1 MRVLKLAKRH
11 SAWILL
17 AMISMAVVAMTTVF
31 AFNLVRPIYDQVLQ
45 PAQPSGVVI
54 GARDTGVIAAFDRAT
69 DRAEQKVQEWFGETS
84 FAILVVAVLTI
95 VVKNLFAFVARFA
108 SARFGLATIRDLRG
122 RFFDSLLV
130 QSPTFFHDRATAGLV
145 SRATN
150 DLQLLREALAERLG
164 DVAQDLVAV
173 PAVLIYL
180 LSLDLRMTV
189 VASFAAPLMFAPVVY
204 LGRRLRDWARLAQQ
218 RTGEAAIAID
228 EAVRG
233 IRAVQVFGMSQF
245 MTDRFRNINQGQ
257 YLANLTARA
266 LQAANAPVMEVVGV
280 GAAIAVIAYAAMQI
294 TAGSMTLGDFSAFV
308 LAAYALYNPLK
319 RINKFNLA
327 LQRAAVASSRVF
339 EIVDAPVAV
348 QEPPTPRLLR
358 GSSISIEFD
367 HVDFAHQPERWVLR
381 DFSLEIRCGSTVAL
395 VGASGA
401 GKSTV
406 AQLIP
411 RFMDVQNGA
420 LRVGGIDVR
429 ELQLAS
435 LRSHI
440 GLVTQ
445 ETVLF
450 NDTVRTNIV
459 CGRDGIGD
467 AALDEAVR
475 AAGADVMIRD
485 LPDGYDTE
493 IGENGVLLSGGQ
505 RQRIAIARALLAE
518 PPILVLDE
526 ATSALDPESEEAIYR
541 ALARHESRRT
551 MLVIAHRLA
560 TIRRADIIAL
570 LADGRVV
577 ELGNHDDLIAADG
590 LYRKLVE
597 SRELR

>member
-11 SAWILL
+11 GAWILL

-31 AFNLVRPIYDQVLQ
+31 ALNLVRPIYDQVLQ
-45 PAQPSGVVI
+45 PAHPSDAVI
-54 GARDTGVIAAFDRAT
+54 GARDTGVVAAFDRAT
-69 DRAEQKVQEWFGETS
+69 DRAEQTVQEWFGETS

-130 QSPTFFHDRATAGLV
+130 QSPTFFHDRATAELV

-164 DVAQDLVAV
+164 DVAQDLLAV

-189 VASFAAPLMFAPVVY
+189 FTAIAAPLLFAPVVY

-218 RTGEAAIAID
+218 RTGEAAVAID

-233 IRAVQVFGMSQF
+233 IRAIQVFGMSQF

-266 LQAANAPVMEVVGV
+266 LQVANAPIMEVVGV

-294 TAGSMTLGDFSAFV
+294 TAGSMTLGDYSAFV

-327 LQRAAVASSRVF
+327 MQRAAVASSRVF

-348 QEPPTPRLLR
+348 QEPATPRLLR
-358 GSSISIEFD
+358 GSSINIEFD
-367 HVDFAHQPERWVLR
+367 HVDFAHQLERWVLR
-381 DFSLEIRCGSTVAL
+381 DFSLEIRCGSTLAL

-420 LRVGGIDVR
+420 VRVGDIDVR

-459 CGRDGIGD
+459 CGRDHLGD

-475 AAGADVMIRD
+475 AAGADLMIRD
-485 LPDGYDTE
+485 LPDGYETE
-493 IGENGVLLSGGQ
+493 IGENGILLSGGQ
-505 RQRIAIARALLAE
+505 RQRLAIARAVLAK

-541 ALARHESRRT
+541 ALARLEGRRT

-560 TIRRADIIAL
+560 TIRRADMIAV

-597 SRELR
+597 SRELG